1 MNSKNDESENLVA
14 NLKAQYE
21 EEKEQIFLETN
32 RKLEEFKM
40 RLMANNNTNERI
52 LELESKLKDLQNQKE
67 KALRDLESFKMRTIE
82 NEENLVITHRQEI
95 IRMTNLLEDLKGEHE
110 KQIQKF
116 DSITNKYNIDKQNL
130 IEDLKQKHRNELE
143 SLKQSFNSNK
153 DTFSVEKSKLEEKH
167 ASDMLKLRADIDA
180 LNSKL
185 MHEKLE
191 HEQNITKL
199 KTFHE
204 KELDAHKQNSTKE
217 FTQLIENLKIQLEQA
232 NKDKISAEKEH
243 NKRYEK
249 KLEEIVGKE
258 DEIKSLNDKLI
269 LCKNDLETSNIN
281 VANLNSKVRIF
292 NDN

>member
-95 IRMTNLLEDLKGEHE
+95 IRMTDLLEDLKREHE

-116 DSITNKYNIDKQNL
+116 DSITNKYNVDKQNL
-130 IEDLKQKHRNELE
+130 IEDLKQKHRYELE

-153 DTFSVEKSKLEEKH
+153 DTFSVEKSKLEEKFQ
-167 ASDMLKLRADIDA
+167 I
-180 LNSKL
+180 
-185 MHEKLE
+185 
-191 HEQNITKL
+191 
-199 KTFHE
+199 
-204 KELDAHKQNSTKE
+204 
-217 FTQLIENLKIQLEQA
+217 
-232 NKDKISAEKEH
+232 
-243 NKRYEK
+243 
-249 KLEEIVGKE
+249 
-258 DEIKSLNDKLI
+258 
-269 LCKNDLETSNIN
+269 
-281 VANLNSKVRIF
+281 
-292 NDN
+292 